1 MFVQTQ
7 RSVSSDSIESIK
19 SPPVD
24 QPLCIANIIDNVPLE
39 QDVVKVEEKVST
51 ASRDPE
57 LSLIN
62 LLSLWSWSLIGQAAF
77 FQHLVKSLRQDPL
90 LPKSSPSHLSLVEYV
105 PLLLV
110 LIHIDFV
117 SVVCQSTRY

>member
-24 QPLCIANIIDNVPLE
+24 QPLCIGNVIDNVPLE
-39 QDVVKVEEKVST
+39 EDVVKVEEKVST
-51 ASRDPE
+51 ASHLPE

-62 LLSLWSWSLIGQAAF
+62 LLSLWSWSLIRQAAF
-77 FQHLVKSLRQDPL
+77 FQLLVKFIRQDPL
-90 LPKSSPSHLSLVEYV
+90 FPKLSPSHLSLVE
-105 PLLLV
+105 
-110 LIHIDFV
+110 
-117 SVVCQSTRY
+117 